1 MTYPP
6 SNPPTPPSGS
16 PEPWQQQ
23 YQPGGPQGYPNTG
36 ANPEQPYGSPYGAPQ
51 QPQQPYGS
59 PYGAPQQPEQP
70 YGSPYGAPQQPYGAP
85 QQPQSPYGA
94 PYGAPQ
100 PPYGSPYGAQ
110 QPYGAPQQPYGY
122 PAPQPPKSGN
132 GKWLAIAG
140 AVLAVVI
147 LVGGVAIFAL
157 SGDSK
162 DSRTNAGSSQSSSE
176 SAAEQEVRDFLD
188 EVMSSSSD
196 LNEALPYFC
205 QADQDLFDKIGGLD
219 AIDIPKT
226 TDSSGT
232 AEITKITVNGSKAVV
247 DISSSAGP
255 GKLYLRK
262 ESGSWKICMSDMPGM
277 PSMP

>member
-16 PEPWQQQ
+16 PEPWQQP
-23 YQPGGPQGYPNTG
+23 YQQGGPQGYPNTG
-36 ANPEQPYGSPYGAPQ
+36 ANPE
-51 QPQQPYGS
+51 QPYGS

-70 YGSPYGAPQQPYGAP
+70 YGSPYGAPQQPYGMPYGAP
-85 QQPQSPYGA
+85 QQPQAPYGA

-100 PPYGSPYGAQ
+100 QPYGSPYGAQ

-122 PAPQPPKSGN
+122 PTPQPPKSGN
-132 GKWLAIAG
+132 GKVLAIAG
-140 AVLAVVI
+140 AVLAVLI
-147 LVGGVAIFAL
+147 LVGGIAIFAF
-157 SGDSK
+157 SGDSN
-162 DSRTNAGSSQSSSE
+162 DSRNNAGTSQSSGE
-176 SAAEQEVRDFLD
+176 SSAEQEVRDFLD

>member
-6 SNPPTPPSGS
+6 IPPTGPTG
-16 PEPWQQQ
+16 PWQQPYPQ
-23 YQPGGPQGYPNTG
+23 QPGGPQGYPN
-36 ANPEQPYGSPYGAPQ
+36 A
-51 QPQQPYGS
+51 
-59 PYGAPQQPEQP
+59 EQP
-70 YGSPYGAPQQPYGAP
+70 YGSPYGAPQQPYGEP
-85 QQPQSPYGA
+85 QQQPYGT

-100 PPYGSPYGAQ
+100 QPYGVQQPYGAPQ

-122 PAPQPPKSGN
+122 PTPQPPKGGN
-132 GKWLAIAG
+132 GKWFAIA
-140 AVLAVVI
+140 AAVIVVLA
-147 LVGGVAIFAL
+147 LVGGVIFAL

-162 DSRTNAGSSQSSSE
+162 SNGGRTSAGSSQSSGSD
-176 SAAEQEVRDFLD
+176 AEQEVRDFLD

-196 LNEALPYFC
+196 LSEALPYFC

-226 TDSSGT
+226 TNSSGS